1 MGARSSVPS
10 ESLLALR
17 RRLASLPARSP
28 ERRTEVTRVATMFG
42 VSPDTIYRALRRQAS
57 PRGLR
62 RADRGRPRVAGDKTL
77 RQFCEIIAALKVGTR
92 NRKGRHLST
101 VRAIRLLEEYGVDTE
116 NGHVQAPP
124 GLLRPTTVNRWL
136 AAWEMDHDRLIR
148 GPAAV
153 RFEARHSNDCWHF
166 DMSPSDLK
174 HVDQP
179 AWIDPDRGP
188 PTLTLFSVVDDRSGV
203 SYQEYHSVYGE
214 DAETALRFLFNAM
227 TAKADN
233 PLQGIPAMLYMDN
246 GPVSRSLVFQTMMD
260 RLGVDW
266 RTHMPAGADGN
277 RVTAR
282 AKGKVE
288 RPFRTVKEAHETL
301 YHLHKPATEAEA
313 NAGLAQF
320 MVYYNN
326 QPHRREPHSRAEDWL
341 AHLPPEGVR
350 EMCSWERYCAFAR
363 EPETRKVGSDA
374 RIQVAGRHYEI
385 HADLAGETV
394 TLWWGHFDQDLFVEW
409 RDQRF
414 GPYHPQGGP
423 IPLHRYRKPRASRR
437 TRREATIAHL
447 AATISVPRDAVSGT
461 DPDPELTAA
470 VVPLRRVGFVDPD
483 PWRERTFTNAR
494 KARRAIADQLCR
506 PLGDLDPDGLAFID
520 ALLDRTLDKQDIKE
534 AIHDRF
540 RKGEASC

>member
-1 MGARSSVPS
+1 MGPKPSVPS
-10 ESLLALR
+10 ESLLALW

-42 VSPDTIYRALRRQAS
+42 VSIDTIYRALRRQAR

-62 RADRGRPRVAGDKTL
+62 RTDRGRPRVAVEETL
-77 RQFCEIIAALKVGTR
+77 RQYCEIIAPLKVCTR

-116 NGHVQAPP
+116 DGHVQAPP

-153 RFEARHSNDCWHF
+153 RFEARHSNVCWHF

-214 DAETALRFLFNAM
+214 DAEDVLRFLFNAM
-227 TAKADN
+227 TTKEDN
-233 PLQGIPAMLYMDN
+233 PLQGIPAMLDMDN

-266 RTHMPAGADGN
+266 RTHMPAGSDGN

-320 MVYYNN
+320 MVYDNS
-326 QPHRREPHSRAEDWL
+326 QSHRREPHSRAEDWL
-341 AHLPPEGVR
+341 ANLPPEGVR

-374 RIQVAGRHYEI
+374 RIQVAGSHYEI

-414 GPYHPQGGP
+414 GPYRPQGGP

-437 TRREATIAHL
+437 
-447 AATISVPRDAVSGT
+447 S
-461 DPDPELTAA
+461 
-470 VVPLRRVGFVDPD
+470 
-483 PWRERTFTNAR
+483 
-494 KARRAIADQLCR
+494 RRAIADQMCR

-520 ALLDRTLDKQDIKE
+520 ALLERTLDKKDIKD
-534 AIHDRF
+534 AVHDRF
-540 RKGEASC
+540 RKGEVSC